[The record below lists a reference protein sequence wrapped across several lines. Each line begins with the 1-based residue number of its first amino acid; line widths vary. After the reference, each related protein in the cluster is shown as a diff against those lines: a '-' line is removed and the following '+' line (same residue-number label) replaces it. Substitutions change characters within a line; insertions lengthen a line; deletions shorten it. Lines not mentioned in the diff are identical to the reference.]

1 MVRASSLHVG
11 VTMREERHKKVES
24 LLKTKIDLIIRNELS
39 DRRLGL
45 MSITHIKV
53 AKDFEIATVFVSHPQ
68 DDETR
73 QAVVDILNKARG
85 HIEKI
90 LGRAVRL
97 RKIPRLNF
105 KLDNSLIYA
114 ASIDELLKNIKAEE
128 SQTSDN
134 NDLNKP
140 DTETT
145 DEK

>member
-1 MVRASSLHVG
+1 
-11 VTMREERHKKVES
+11 MREERHKKVES

-53 AKDFEIATVFVSHPQ
+53 AKDFEVATVFVSHPQ
-68 DDETR
+68 DEEIR
-73 QAVVDILNKARG
+73 QAVVDILNKASG
-85 HIEKI
+85 YIEKI

-97 RKIPRLNF
+97 RKIPTLNF
-105 KLDNSLIYA
+105 KLDDSMIYA
-114 ASIDELLKNIKAEE
+114 ASIDELLESIKEE
-128 SQTSDN
+128 EDKRNDN